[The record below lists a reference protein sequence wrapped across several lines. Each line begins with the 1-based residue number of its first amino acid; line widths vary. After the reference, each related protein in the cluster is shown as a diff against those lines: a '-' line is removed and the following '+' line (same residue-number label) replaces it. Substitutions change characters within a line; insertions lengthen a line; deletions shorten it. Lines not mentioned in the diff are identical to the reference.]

1 MSQLEQ
7 QDGLVP
13 NATNMKPPLFESSE
27 SRAHTINNNDNAQGE
42 SANINSANHHAI
54 SMGASPLWSST
65 TDSPQALQAAASPE
79 GQSESDWMVFD
90 KEAADSDKDAIE
102 NISIGDFQM
111 REETPEPMSSLAQ
124 QDYQLQLRL
133 LEEQNKSASRWLVK
147 SNLSRTQQDYQL
159 QLKLLEKQKKRRLE
173 MARQEQSKLESVAS
187 TSNTIQMHEETPEPM
202 SNLAQQD
209 YELQLR
215 LLEEQNKKRLE
226 MARQEQSKRHIQL
239 SQTEIKVKGPP
250 EPIPMAVMGSPQG
263 NPTGGRGNMM
273 APLPPGAPY
282 FIPTSR
288 PYSVNP
294 MALNVNSMA
303 TLGVQPTMVPMPPNP
318 PDPTVLLLQRQ
329 LKELQITNQ
338 SLRRQLEHAK
348 GDKFVVFHCI
358 LGQEGEGTYLGK
370 PYWVNYGGKLQ
381 LKADSPV
388 LYPDAY
394 ILYKPLEFAIYK
406 YYSTDIPTETRDTLQ
421 QDAKMLIPKPQSE
434 VIKLISE
441 EMIAS
446 TKAFAKKNEDLR
458 KNFPSLSAKNE
469 IQVPY
474 SWWYHYRDH
483 RNIINDL
490 PKPQAELIH
499 LLTKWI
505 DDSYSELYSRVD
517 SQFRRGMVSA
527 ASMSFLIQPNDVLV
541 RRDAEGVEA
550 CLATSWLYEKKRS
563 SEIQESLE
571 DPEWTLLSV
580 PWSKKS
586 QWKWEVDAW
595 SYVYNGDF
603 YRMMRKLIINIDA
616 ETADTEI
623 PIANLDVFP
632 LRFASRELQETL
644 RRRGK
649 TFWSCR
655 HGSYISYDNKT
666 KTEDST
672 LGQRYMVDCRTYNNL
687 HLESLLGQDVPRKE
701 DTLTREFKV
710 ESAFI
715 QQEEAPLEP
724 DVFLFPRTLIGYDLQ
739 RKKWDHLSVDL
750 IREVAWNKKAFSHLV
765 ADAEI
770 KEVVQALVTTKLAAE
785 RGTSLMQSKG
795 NGLIMLLHGGPGTG
809 KRFTAESVAELAE
822 KPLLPVACGKIST
835 TPKYLESMLHLAKT
849 WGCVVLLEDAE
860 VFLERRSVDDMTQNA
875 LISDFIREIESFD
888 GILILTSKSTGLA
901 EFLSHL
907 SSLGENSID
916 FDDIES
922 HIGELSEQEMNG
934 HQICSAITTARQ
946 LAQFQGNT
954 MTIGHLIYAIG
965 ITDKFATFSKT

>member
-1 MSQLEQ
+1 M
-7 QDGLVP
+7 
-13 NATNMKPPLFESSE
+13 
-27 SRAHTINNNDNAQGE
+27 
-42 SANINSANHHAI
+42 
-54 SMGASPLWSST
+54 
-65 TDSPQALQAAASPE
+65 
-79 GQSESDWMVFD
+79 
-90 KEAADSDKDAIE
+90 
-102 NISIGDFQM
+102 
-111 REETPEPMSSLAQ
+111 
-124 QDYQLQLRL
+124 
-133 LEEQNKSASRWLVK
+133 
-147 SNLSRTQQDYQL
+147 
-159 QLKLLEKQKKRRLE
+159 
-173 MARQEQSKLESVAS
+173 
-187 TSNTIQMHEETPEPM
+187 
-202 SNLAQQD
+202 
-209 YELQLR
+209 
-215 LLEEQNKKRLE
+215 
-226 MARQEQSKRHIQL
+226 
-239 SQTEIKVKGPP
+239 
-250 EPIPMAVMGSPQG
+250 
-263 NPTGGRGNMM
+263 
-273 APLPPGAPY
+273 
-282 FIPTSR
+282 
-288 PYSVNP
+288 
-294 MALNVNSMA
+294 
-303 TLGVQPTMVPMPPNP
+303 
-318 PDPTVLLLQRQ
+318 
-329 LKELQITNQ
+329 
-338 SLRRQLEHAK
+338 
-348 GDKFVVFHCI
+348 
-358 LGQEGEGTYLGK
+358 
-370 PYWVNYGGKLQ
+370 
-381 LKADSPV
+381 
-388 LYPDAY
+388 
-394 ILYKPLEFAIYK
+394 EFAIYK

-421 QDAKMLIPKPQSE
+421 QDAKMPVPEPKSE

-446 TKAFAKKNEDLR
+446 AKAFAKKNEDLR

-469 IQVPY
+469 MQVPY

-550 CLATSWLYEKKRS
+550 FLATSWLHEEKRS
-563 SEIQESLE
+563 SEIQETLG
-571 DPEWTLLSV
+571 DPECTLLSV

-595 SYVYNGDF
+595 SYVYNGVF

-616 ETADTEI
+616 ETTDTEI
-623 PIANLDVFP
+623 PIVNLDVFP

-655 HGSYISYDNKT
+655 HGSYISYDSKT

-739 RKKWDHLSVDL
+739 REKWDHLDVDL
-750 IREVAWNKKAFSHLV
+750 IKEVAWNKKAFSHLV
-765 ADAEI
+765 AEAEI
-770 KEVVQALVTTKLAAE
+770 KEVVQALVTTKIATE

-809 KRFTAESVAELAE
+809 KTFTAESVAELAE

-860 VFLERRSVDDMTQNA
+860 VFLERRSVDNMAHNA

-888 GILILTSKSTGLA
+888 GILILTSKSIRNLDKAFKSRIRVSLHYEPLTQPRRA
-901 EFLSHL
+901 QVWRNFLSHL

-922 HIGELSEQEMNG
+922 HIGELSEREMNG

-965 ITDKFATFSKT
+965 ITDKF